1 MDLKNQYLAFVLSGE
16 TRDRLRAIFPP
27 KFQRVVL
34 HHVTV
39 AFNLTEESY
48 NRLYKSLRGATW
60 AVVGYTNDSG
70 LEALVVEVNGGTQRE
85 DGSTY
90 HVTLSLAPG
99 RKPVESNAV
108 INTQGWVVRER
119 IVLGGELRLEAK

>member
-39 AFNLTEESY
+39 AFTLTEESY
-48 NRLYKSLRGATW
+48 NRLYMGLRGATW

-108 INTQGWVVRER
+108 LNAQGWVVKER